1 MPSEKVSRQPTASG
15 KDWRGKADTW
25 AGLATVVFGLY
36 VLYVGADYGLGR
48 AGRIGAGYVPVIIGT
63 LLTGLGLLLLVRA
76 GRSTDLVDTSIAW
89 RQLSLVVGG
98 IVTFALLLDRLGM
111 VVAIAATVIV
121 AAPAARG
128 NTVLSV
134 LISGVVLALFSWA
147 LFVHFLKI
155 AIPVWW
161 F

>member
-1 MPSEKVSRQPTASG
+1 MPSEIVPRQPTTPG
-15 KDWRGKADTW
+15 TGWRGKADTW
-25 AGLATVVFGLY
+25 AGFATVVFGLY
-36 VLYVGADYGLGR
+36 VLYIGYDYGLGR
-48 AGRIGAGYVPVIIGT
+48 AGRIGAGYVPVIVGT
-63 LLTGLGLLLLVRA
+63 LLTGLGLLLLARA
-76 GRSTDLVDTSIAW
+76 GRSTDPVDTSIAW
-89 RQLSLVVGG
+89 RQLFLVVGG
-98 IVTFALLLDRLGM
+98 IVTFALLLDRAGM
-111 VVAIAATVIV
+111 VVAIAATVVV

-134 LISGVVLALFSWA
+134 LISGVVLAAFSWA